1 MERLFGLAQEH
12 RWPLVLFVDGG
23 VKVVQSATVVVSLPL
38 LAIGVLLAV
47 SVLRMI
53 REDEASGR
61 I

>member
-1 MERLFGLAQEH
+1 
-12 RWPLVLFVDGG
+12 
-23 VKVVQSATVVVSLPL
+23 VVVSLPL
-38 LAIGVLLAV
+38 LAVGVLLAA

>member
-1 MERLFGLAQEH
+1 MVAPLAAAN
-12 RWPLVLFVDGG
+12 D
-23 VKVVQSATVVVSLPL
+23 VKA
-38 LAIGVLLAV
+38 LAV

>member
-1 MERLFGLAQEH
+1 M
-12 RWPLVLFVDGG
+12 GG
-23 VKVVQSATVVVSLPL
+23 TTTFKKPE